1 MTAEAAEVLEKIK
14 FDDNDNN
21 IKSIIER
28 ITTWQE
34 ISEYWFDFGEHINA
48 EKFIVK
54 QSRDIH
60 KIKGDKDF
68 YEIELGYKGQ

>member
-28 ITTWQE
+28 ITTW
-34 ISEYWFDFGEHINA
+34 
-48 EKFIVK
+48 
-54 QSRDIH
+54 
-60 KIKGDKDF
+60 
-68 YEIELGYKGQ
+68 